1 MPLRHFSFFLLIGSA
16 LGARAGDWQ
25 LVWSDEF
32 DKPGPPDPAKWSHEV
47 GFIRNQEL
55 QYYTRERPENARVE
69 GGSLVI
75 EARREV
81 FPNPA
86 FDASAGKDWK
96 RSRCEGAYTSASLT
110 TQGKASWKYG
120 RIEVRAKL
128 PEGRGLWP
136 AIWMLG
142 DAKGQRVPWPACGE
156 IDIMEY
162 VGHEPGVIHGTVHT
176 AKYNHVKKTQR
187 GARLKVGPVGEKFRA
202 YAVEWDPK
210 RIDFFVD
217 QEKYF
222 TFPNEGAGE
231 EAWPFDKPFY
241 LILNVAVGGAW
252 GGAKGVDEGAFP
264 ARMLVDYVRVYER
277 R

>member
-1 MPLRHFSFFLLIGSA
+1 MLLRHFCFLLIGSA

-32 DKPGPPDPAKWSHEV
+32 DTPGAPDPAKWAPEV

-55 QYYTRERPENARVE
+55 QYYTRGRAENLRIE
-69 GGSLVI
+69 DGSLVI

-96 RSRCEGAYTSASLT
+96 RSRKEAGYTSASLT

-176 AKYNHVKKTQR
+176 AKYNHVKKTQL
-187 GARLKVGPVGEKFRA
+187 GARLKVGPVGEKFRV

-210 RIDFFVD
+210 KIDFFVD
-217 QEKYF
+217 KEKYF
-222 TFPNEGAGE
+222 TFPNEGTGD

-277 R
+277 Q